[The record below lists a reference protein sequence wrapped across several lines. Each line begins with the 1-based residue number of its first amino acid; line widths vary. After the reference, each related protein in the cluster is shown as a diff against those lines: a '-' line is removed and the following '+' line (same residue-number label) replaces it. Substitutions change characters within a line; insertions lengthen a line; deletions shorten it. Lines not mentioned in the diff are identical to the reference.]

1 MSRTHWIKTP
11 NLHHS
16 NANYNF
22 IISSEYYQ
30 TTDASCK
37 YVKAGLT
44 LYLFGNMTNKRYLV
58 VKPVGDQIS
67 NREINEVNKT
77 IVKITIVNKDNS
89 PVIV

>member
-1 MSRTHWIKTP
+1 MNS
-11 NLHHS
+11 S
-16 NANYNF
+16 F
-22 IISSEYYQ
+22 IISSEYFQ

-44 LYLFGNMTNKRYLV
+44 LYLFGNMTNKTYLV

-67 NREINEVNKT
+67 NGEINEVNKT